1 MRRMS
6 FGDVPPDVL
15 AGAVEKLLGKM
26 DETDLAAFY
35 ERELTTM
42 PSDVVH
48 AFVEA
53 LFAAFRDRGE
63 SSEDVAEGA
72 GTTLDAIAG
81 DGRAAFGSLLRYALS
96 NPALIKEATAL
107 YVERRPDLV
116 ATLPIGLRDALV
128 QRLS

>member
-1 MRRMS
+1 MS

-42 PSDVVH
+42 PADVVR
-48 AFVEA
+48 AYVEA
-53 LFAAFRDRGE
+53 LFSAFRDRGE

-81 DGRAAFGSLLRYALS
+81 NGRTAIADLLRYALRS
-96 NPALIKEATAL
+96 PALIKEATAL

-116 ATLPIGLRDALV
+116 TTLPADLRDALA